1 MRDVVVAGVGQTK
14 FGAEERGIRH
24 VGAEAAHAAVVDAG
38 INVRDVDAAFVGNVG
53 GPADPQRGLVG
64 QVCLR
69 EMGISGI
76 SVTNM
81 ENACSSSSAAFRQGY
96 RAVAAGFEDVVLV
109 LGVEK
114 MTGVSTEEATESLGS
129 SADAVREGQRGM
141 AFTGAYAMSANA
153 YREKY
158 GSENFREA
166 LTRVSVK
173 NHRNALGNPYAHF
186 HREITPEDVL
196 DSAMIAE
203 PLRLYDMSPISDGAA
218 AIVIAAEDTLPEPPE
233 TRITVEASVH
243 RTGDYDDPDVDA
255 ADAHGTARAA
265 AAAYEE
271 AGLSAADIDLF
282 EVHDGATFGELNHME
297 ALGICD
303 YGAAPSVVLAGETEV
318 DGTFPVNP
326 SGGLKGRGHPI
337 GATGVAQLNEIVWQ
351 LRGEAGDRQVPDA
364 TVGLADNGGGS
375 LNGVGANYTVH
386 ILRAGR

>member
-1 MRDVVVAGVGQTK
+1 MRDVVVAGVGQTE
-14 FGAEERGIRH
+14 FGADERGIRH
-24 VGAEAAHAAVVDAG
+24 IGAEAAHAAVVDAG
-38 INVRDVDAAFVGNVG
+38 VDVDDVDAAYVGNVG

-69 EMGISGI
+69 EMGVTGV

-81 ENACSSSSAAFRQGY
+81 ENACSSSSCAFRQGY
-96 RAVAAGFEDVVLV
+96 RAVASGLEDVVIV

-153 YREKY
+153 YSEKY
-158 GSENFREA
+158 GVENLREA
-166 LTRVSVK
+166 LTHVSIK
-173 NHRNALGNPYAHF
+173 NHRNAMANPYAHF
-186 HREITPEDVL
+186 HREITAADVEE
-196 DSAMIAE
+196 SAMIAH

-218 AIVIAAEDTLPEPPE
+218 AAVIAAEDALVEPPE
-233 TRITVEASVH
+233 TRVTIEASVH
-243 RTGDYDDPDVDA
+243 RTGNYDDPAADA
-255 ADAHGTARAA
+255 ADATGVERTAAT
-265 AAAYEE
+265 AYEE
-271 AGLSAADIDLF
+271 AGIGPDDVDLF

-297 ALGICD
+297 ALGICEP
-303 YGAAPSVVLAGETEV
+303 GTAPDVVLSGETEI
-318 DGTFPVNP
+318 DGTHPVNP

-351 LRGEAGDRQVPDA
+351 LRGEAGDRQVEGA

-386 ILRAGR
+386 VLRADR